1 MNNWW
6 NDNDGE
12 TRVIWGR
19 GGPLPANAT
28 LSTTNPMWTGL
39 GLNLGLDGERP
50 VIITAQ
56 PQCSTLSVLYTLLC
70 LKNRL
75 FVIAMECA

>member
-1 MNNWW
+1 MYYVKILSVAKITLDQELMNNWW

-19 GGPLPANAT
+19 GAEPLPANAT
-28 LSTTNPMWTGL
+28 LSVTDPMWTAL

-50 VIITAQ
+50 VIIMA
-56 PQCSTLSVLYTLLC
+56 
-70 LKNRL
+70 
-75 FVIAMECA
+75 

>member
-12 TRVIWGR
+12 TRVIWG
-19 GGPLPANAT
+19 GGEPLAANGT
-28 LSTTNPMWTGL
+28 SSIINPMWTGL

-50 VIITAQ
+50 VIMMA
-56 PQCSTLSVLYTLLC
+56 
-70 LKNRL
+70 
-75 FVIAMECA
+75 